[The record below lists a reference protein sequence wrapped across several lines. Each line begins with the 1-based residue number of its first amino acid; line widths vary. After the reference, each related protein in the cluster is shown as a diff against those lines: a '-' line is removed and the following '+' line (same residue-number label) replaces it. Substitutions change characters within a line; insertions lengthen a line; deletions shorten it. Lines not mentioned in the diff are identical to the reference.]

1 MMIQHDMML
10 RYENL
15 KRPLFKCVS
24 SDITLFGKIL
34 VVYFRNKTGN
44 KNTDNLSDA
53 YRVWNSKAKRVM
65 LNMGVF

>member
-1 MMIQHDMML
+1 MIEHVMML

-15 KRPLFKCVS
+15 KQPLFECLS

-34 VVYFRNKTGN
+34 VVYFRNKAGN

-53 YRVWNSKAKRVM
+53 YRV
-65 LNMGVF
+65 